1 VNSYIFVKDNNLS
14 GMGRIINVIIAD
26 DHPIFRAG
34 LRQIVESDV
43 RKISAEASNGEEALE
58 KIKELQPDIA
68 ILDINMPLMD
78 GLGVLEGIKKSNIN
92 TRAIILTAHQNEK
105 IFNKAMDMGA
115 YGYVLKEN
123 ASSDLIECIHTV
135 SKDEY
140 YISPIISN
148 LLFNRNKKKKEFE
161 EKFPE
166 INSLTDLERKIL
178 KMIAEQKSSK
188 EIADELFISSRTV
201 DKHRENISHKLNI
214 HGCNAIL
221 KFAIDN
227 KSSI

>member
-1 VNSYIFVKDNNLS
+1 
-14 GMGRIINVIIAD
+14 
-26 DHPIFRAG
+26 
-34 LRQIVESDV
+34 
-43 RKISAEASNGEEALE
+43 
-58 KIKELQPDIA
+58 
-68 ILDINMPLMD
+68 MPVLD
-78 GLGVLEGIKKSNIN
+78 GLGVLDEMRKIKLNTKS
-92 TRAIILTAHQNEK
+92 IILTAHQNEK

-123 ASSDLIECIHTV
+123 ASSDLIDCIHTV

-161 EKFPE
+161 ERFPE
-166 INSLTDLERKIL
+166 INSLTDIERKIL
-178 KMIAEQKSSK
+178 KMIADSKSSR
-188 EIADELFISSRTV
+188 EIADALFISPRTV